1 MANMERVPAITL
13 SLIPW
18 RRALPP
24 LVSRWLPVVMGIT
37 MLAAT
42 LGLWHMLKAQE
53 RFQITSRVA
62 LQLEGVKN
70 ELTVRLESRILA
82 LVRMA
87 SRWEMAGQ
95 PRQAEWETDAQL
107 YLRHYPGYL
116 AIAWLDPQQQPRWR
130 MPPEAAGATPFPP
143 WPEEVHMALETARRR
158 HQVALTPVFVW
169 STGEPALGVSAP
181 IFTQDG
187 FAGFIM
193 GVFQVQSLFN
203 DLLRQDI
210 APGYG
215 IRITEGEQT
224 VYHRGPPLTAA
235 LAPWRQTAA
244 ITLPN
249 RTWRVQLWPLPE
261 ELAVM
266 RSDLPLAVL
275 AGGLTVALLLGFA
288 VHWAQVAR
296 ARTRQAEQ
304 ATRELASSQALAAL
318 GQAAVMIAHDLR
330 NPLSSI
336 KMSLQIFNRRLAAN
350 LSETERELNQ
360 IALEQVRTM
369 EHVLAEL
376 LLYARPD
383 PLRPEWL
390 AVDRLLEDA
399 VLLAQRDLALAQ
411 VTVATRWPP
420 GLPNI
425 HGDDHQLR
433 QAFSNLIAN
442 AAQATAANPGGARQ
456 VEIEA
461 SPWLGGDSPAI
472 RVAITDNGPGIPP
485 EALAQ
490 VLEPFYTTRAQGT
503 GLGLPIA
510 KRIIEQHHGR
520 LELQA
525 AEPRG
530 ARAVVILPV
539 GPLPETS

>member
-13 SLIPW
+13 SLIPR
-18 RRALPP
+18 RRAPP
-24 LVSRWLPVVMGIT
+24 PHVSCWLPVLIGLTV
-37 MLAAT
+37 LAAT
-42 LGLWHMLKAQE
+42 LGLWYVLKTQE
-53 RFQITSRVA
+53 RFHITSRVA
-62 LQLEGVKN
+62 LHLEGVKN
-70 ELTVRLESRILA
+70 ELTVRLESRVLA

-116 AIAWLDPQQQPRWR
+116 AIAWLDPQRQPRWR
-130 MPPEAAGATPFPP
+130 MPPETSGSAGFPP
-143 WPEEVHMALETARRR
+143 LPEGVQMALETARARR
-158 HQVALTPVFVW
+158 QATLTPVFEW

-181 IFTQDG
+181 IFSQDG

-215 IRITEGEQT
+215 IHITEGEQT
-224 VYHRGPPLTAA
+224 VYHRGPPLTVD

-244 ITLPN
+244 VTLSN
-249 RTWRVQLWPLPE
+249 RTWRVKLWPLPE

-266 RSDLPLAVL
+266 RSALPLAVL
-275 AGGLTVALLLGFA
+275 AGGLIVALLLGFA

-304 ATRELASSQALAAL
+304 ATRELASSQALAAM
-318 GQAAVMIAHDLR
+318 GQAAAMIAHDLR

-336 KMSLQIFNRRLAAN
+336 KMSLQIFSKRLAAN

-369 EHVLAEL
+369 EHVLSEL

-390 AVDRLLEDA
+390 AVDRLLEGA
-399 VLLAQRDLALAQ
+399 VLLAQREIALAQ
-411 VTVATRWPP
+411 ATVATRCQP

-433 QAFSNLIAN
+433 QAFGNLIAN
-442 AAQATAANPGGARQ
+442 AAQATAGNPGGARQ
-456 VEIEA
+456 VEIRA
-461 SPWLGGDSPAI
+461 GLWLAGDSPAI
-472 RVAITDNGPGIPP
+472 KVEITDNGPGIAP
-485 EALAQ
+485 ESLAQ
-490 VLEPFYTTRAQGT
+490 VFDPFYTTRAQGT

-525 AEPRG
+525 AEPSG
-530 ARAVVILPV
+530 TRAVVILPV
-539 GPLPETS
+539 GPLKETS